1 MIRTPIEGSNPPQS
15 QSPTTLTL
23 ANLHTFVPLPS
34 TPSHSTMLTHGGLP
48 THMIIVNPEPHFRPT
63 SARPSE
69 PSAPVNAVRSR
80 SSPGESSNLVHLP
93 IHSATSGAPTSSAPA
108 APPSNPEQTR
118 HHQQLLERN
127 HLPILLGNQIT
138 NRLQDEFSISPIM
151 EDDRNTPQANPRI
164 LQSPLAMV
172 EEYSD
177 KGQKE
182 KRSLA
187 SFLPHVNLSTLML
200 ASVSRLSSL

>member
-1 MIRTPIEGSNPPQS
+1 
-15 QSPTTLTL
+15 
-23 ANLHTFVPLPS
+23 
-34 TPSHSTMLTHGGLP
+34 
-48 THMIIVNPEPHFRPT
+48 
-63 SARPSE
+63 
-69 PSAPVNAVRSR
+69 
-80 SSPGESSNLVHLP
+80 
-93 IHSATSGAPTSSAPA
+93 
-108 APPSNPEQTR
+108 
-118 HHQQLLERN
+118 
-127 HLPILLGNQIT
+127 
-138 NRLQDEFSISPIM
+138 M

>member
-127 HLPILLGNQIT
+127 HLLILLGNQIT
-138 NRLQDEFSISPIM
+138 NRLSQ
-151 EDDRNTPQANPRI
+151 
-164 LQSPLAMV
+164 
-172 EEYSD
+172 
-177 KGQKE
+177 
-182 KRSLA
+182 
-187 SFLPHVNLSTLML
+187 
-200 ASVSRLSSL
+200 